1 MQDGF
6 SGSNSKRKIYHYL
19 GNSERAWHPCIG
31 MHFTQGQRHVSAHK
45 LSCNFFALVLKLS
58 NRSHSF
64 PPHRTFPLS
73 SKLKTEEQR
82 ENCFNLRESTTLQPA
97 CISCPEHVQA
107 LNQCS
112 WVLQGSEN
120 KWTVRG
126 CSRRMR
132 GEQASSCHLFKNR
145 DLTLQGP
152 FLHTWEV
159 G

>member
-64 PPHRTFPLS
+64 LPHRTFPLS

-82 ENCFNLRESTTLQPA
+82 RKLLQPSGVHNSPACLYQLPRAYTSLEPMQLGATGLREQM
-97 CISCPEHVQA
+97 
-107 LNQCS
+107 N
-112 WVLQGSEN
+112 SEGMF
-120 KWTVRG
+120 KEDM
-126 CSRRMR
+126 RRT
-132 GEQASSCHLFKNR
+132 SLF
-145 DLTLQGP
+145 LPP
-152 FLHTWEV
+152 F
-159 G
+159 